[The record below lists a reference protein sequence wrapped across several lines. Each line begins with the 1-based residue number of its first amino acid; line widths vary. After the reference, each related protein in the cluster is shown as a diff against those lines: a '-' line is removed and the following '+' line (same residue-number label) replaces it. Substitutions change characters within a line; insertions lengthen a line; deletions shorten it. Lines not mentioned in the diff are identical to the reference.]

1 MQAFFCICI
10 CICCTDDKKK
20 VPLAAAAAMQGVFVG
35 RGRAGVGKKI
45 APVLPGQE
53 AKGKRQE
60 NTAAPKFNPDQ
71 CKKVSPRQSRQETL
85 QNKQKMTSKKTDR
98 ELIAKVQLEEPSSA
112 ILGNK
117 LVEILIFIPT
127 SLTSFQLQCYIR
139 GWGYLG
145 IPETCQ
151 QAQLGVC

>member
-20 VPLAAAAAMQGVFVG
+20 VPLAVAAAMQGVFVG

-45 APVLPGQE
+45 APVLPGL
-53 AKGKRQE
+53 ARARGKRQE
-60 NTAAPKFNPDQ
+60 NTGAPKFNPDQ

-98 ELIAKVQLEEPSSA
+98 ELIAKVQLEEPFSA
-112 ILGNK
+112 ILENK
-117 LVEILIFIPT
+117 LRF
-127 SLTSFQLQCYIR
+127 
-139 GWGYLG
+139 
-145 IPETCQ
+145 
-151 QAQLGVC
+151 